1 MSETITRLV
10 VDLSKP
16 EGHPERV
23 QSIPLTAEEL
33 AERELMAAQAEAEQ
47 LVREAKA
54 TAKAEAKESAI
65 AKLSALGLTESEI
78 TALIS

>member
-47 LVREAKA
+47 LAREAEA